1 MLANRLSRPAV
12 LLAVAAL
19 AASTAALAGGGKEL
33 DDSIHA
39 CAHEKS
45 GKLRA
50 VGGPELCHYNELPL
64 VWNVEGP
71 KGDPGEPG
79 EPGPVGPKG
88 ETGTILESVDQLSG
102 LSCKIG
108 TLQGSTTI
116 ELTAEHQ
123 VLIRCVLVGEPA
135 KAPSLQVN
143 EFMTGAVGAATDE
156 FVEIVNSG
164 SAAADIGGFR
174 LVYRS
179 ATGVSDTVLASI
191 PSGTTLGAGGHY
203 LFAGSGYTGVAAPN
217 QSFSAGLAATAGGI
231 GLRNAQGALLDS
243 VGYGTTAAN
252 GFVERLPAPA
262 PPTVGKPG
270 ASASRVP
277 DGHDTDN
284 NSGDFSVT
292 SPTPGAANG

>member
-1 MLANRLSRPAV
+1 MHANRLSRPAV

-19 AASTAALAGGGKEL
+19 AASAAALAGGGKEP

-39 CAHEKS
+39 CAHEKN

-64 VWNVEGP
+64 VWKVQGP

-79 EPGPVGPKG
+79 PAGPQGQQGTPG
-88 ETGTILESVDQLSG
+88 ETLESIDQLAGLGCKVGTIS
-102 LSCKIG
+102 
-108 TLQGSTTI
+108 GSTSI

-123 VLIRCVLVGEPA
+123 VLIRCVLQGETV
-135 KAPSLQVN
+135 KAPSLHVN
-143 EFMTGAVGAATDE
+143 EFMTGATGAATDE

-164 SAAADIGGFR
+164 SASADIGGFR

-179 ATGVSDTVLASI
+179 ATGTSDTLLASI
-191 PSGTTLGAGGHY
+191 PSGTTLGVGGHY
-203 LFAGSGYTGVAAPN
+203 LFAGGGYTGAATPN
-217 QSFSAGLAATAGGI
+217 QSFSAGLASTAGGI

-262 PPTVGKPG
+262 PPTVAKPG
-270 ASASRVP
+270 SSASRVP

-284 NSGDFSVT
+284 NSGDFSAT
-292 SPTPGAANG
+292 TPTPGAANG